1 MSATLAAGIGAAA
14 ALIPALAIAFI
25 PRESRDALFWSAVA
39 VAVFGPGIW
48 TWMQLADSWST
59 GLATAL
65 WLNVAVTMVLFAALA
80 AISAQGWRLITLLA
94 PYVLVLA
101 VLAVAWQAAP
111 ERPFLGSAPAAWIRV
126 HIVVSV
132 AAYALLT
139 LASVAALAVFLQE
152 RALKQKRRGRLSA
165 ALPPVADSESLQLGL
180 LRATALGLAVA
191 VLSGMATE
199 YFEVGRVLVLNHK
212 TVLSLLTLF
221 VVAGLLAVHRRTG
234 MRGRRAARVVLLAYL
249 LLTLAYP
256 GVKFVTDIL
265 LA

>member
-1 MSATLAAGIGAAA
+1 MTATLAAGIGAAA
-14 ALIPALAIAFI
+14 ALVPALAVAFLPRAARDQYFWIAVI
-25 PRESRDALFWSAVA
+25 
-39 VAVFGPGIW
+39 VAVFGPGVW
-48 TWMQLADSWST
+48 TWVQLSGAWST
-59 GLATAL
+59 GLDTAL
-65 WLNVAVTMVLFAALA
+65 WLTVTVTMALFTGLAAVTT
-80 AISAQGWRLITLLA
+80 QGWRLITLLA
-94 PYVLVLA
+94 PYVFLLA
-101 VLAVAWQAAP
+101 VLAVLWQAAP
-111 ERPFLGSAPAAWIRV
+111 EQPFLGTAPAAWIRV

-152 RALKQKRRGRLSA
+152 RALKRKRRGALSA

-180 LRATALGLAVA
+180 LWAAAVGLAVA

-199 YFEVGRVLVLNHK
+199 YFETGRALVFDHK
-212 TVLSLLTLF
+212 TVLSLLTLA
-221 VVAGLLAVHRRTG
+221 VVAGLLIAHLRTG
-234 MRGRRAARVVLLAYL
+234 LRGRRGARVVLLAYL